1 MNLSEHFTLEELT
14 VTQTG
19 HANVPD
25 AAHKVELV
33 RLCNTVLEPMRALLG
48 VPITID
54 SGFRSPEVNA
64 AIPGSAAKSQHM
76 AGQAADTVPH
86 MDLEEAFQ
94 KIKASNIPYD
104 QLILEPGWI
113 HISEAPVTR
122 PPRRQT
128 LRMQR
133 DAEGHP
139 HYGVY

>member
-54 SGFRSPEVNA
+54 SGGCTKRSTSTCN
-64 AIPGSAAKSQHM
+64 
-76 AGQAADTVPH
+76 TVPTTNTSANADGQRH
-86 MDLEEAFQ
+86 
-94 KIKASNIPYD
+94 
-104 QLILEPGWI
+104 
-113 HISEAPVTR
+113 HR
-122 PPRRQT
+122 PRR
-128 LRMQR
+128 L
-133 DAEGHP
+133 AVP
-139 HYGVY
+139 AAA